1 MKCFLQLKRSVLKDM
16 ILLVGQFQ
24 LDLQMLKYG
33 T

>member
-1 MKCFLQLKRSVLKDM
+1 MKCFLQLKRSVLKD